1 MVAKPLIF
9 RRYQLQIDSSDRDRF
24 VAEGVHNMTTS
35 LAVEPGTLAMY
46 ATHLD
51 VAGTNNFIFELYQ
64 NQAEYEVHANSS
76 QFKQYGQLAQSVVQ
90 HKAVDDLRLEYASRS
105 REKINVSG
113 PNSKQML
120 MLDFKV
126 APELR
131 AHFISALHDQCRV
144 VRDQVQICY
153 SATFADNPNHW
164 LLMLV
169 FNDHQQLVRTAQTW
183 PTWLNPY
190 TGLVTEQVLKVD
202 TMVAQADFGY
212 K

>member
-9 RRYQLQIDSSDRDRF
+9 RRYQLQIDSSDCDRF

-126 APELR
+126 APDLR
-131 AHFISALHDQCRV
+131 AHFTSALHDQCRV
-144 VRDQVQICY
+144 VRDQVQICCA
-153 SATFADNPNHW
+153 ATFADNPNHW

-183 PTWLNPY
+183 STWLNPY
-190 TGLVTEQVLKVD
+190 TNLVSDQVLKVD
-202 TMVAQADFGY
+202 TMVARADFGY

>member
-76 QFKQYGQLAQSVVQ
+76 QFKQYGRLAQSVVQ
-90 HKAVDDLRLEYASRS
+90 HKAVDDLQLQDASRS
-105 REKINVSG
+105 PETINVSG
-113 PNSKQML
+113 PNTKQML

-126 APELR
+126 APDLR
-131 AHFISALHDQCRV
+131 AHFTSALHDQCRV
-144 VRDQVQICY
+144 VSDQVQICY
-153 SATFADNPNHW
+153 AATFVDNPNHW

-169 FNDHQQLVRTAQTW
+169 FNDHQQLVRTAQSW
-183 PTWLNPY
+183 STWLNPY
-190 TGLVTEQVLKVD
+190 TSLVSEQVLKVD
-202 TMVAQADFGY
+202 TMVVQADFSY